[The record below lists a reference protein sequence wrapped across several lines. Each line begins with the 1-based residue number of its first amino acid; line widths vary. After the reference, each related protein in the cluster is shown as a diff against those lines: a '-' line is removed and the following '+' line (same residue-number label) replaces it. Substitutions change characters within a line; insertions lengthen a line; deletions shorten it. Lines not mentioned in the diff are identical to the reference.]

1 MFLPVAR
8 SDEPLQKPSDSVA
21 ASGPGAHPKAPQPDR
36 DQEIKELRRLVEA
49 QKAEL
54 ERQNKRLNAVINYL
68 TYAPGDEGQ
77 NEDYAQARARF
88 KTKLLRKG
96 PAPGRWEPVSPPK
109 GVTEVE
115 YPSGELRLKAW
126 VNRPADESKKR
137 PAVVFLHGG
146 FSFDMSDWDLTQPYR
161 DAGFVV
167 LTPILRGEN
176 GQPGYFTSFYDE
188 VDDVLAAADYLSKQ
202 PYVDRDHV
210 FLAGASVGGALTK
223 LGAMASNR
231 FRAAASCSGG
241 GFVGPPERLA
251 GSLYANE
258 PKEVLLRNAMAF
270 VTSFKCPLRLY
281 YGTEEIGMQM
291 GTLRAAAVAQRHGLD
306 VKAVE
311 VEGHHGTAI
320 PRAIKRSI
328 AFFDTFLDPGTLTPS
343 GPAEPL
349 PKTLELDLGA
359 GIKMNLVRI
368 EPGKFLM
375 GSPMTEVGRGTP
387 ADRYPDQE
395 QRVVEIKAE
404 YAMGVYPVT
413 QAQYRQVMGTN
424 PSRFSPRG
432 AYKDK
437 VIGLTT
443 DDFPVEGV
451 DWYDA
456 MEFCRLVSLLA
467 VRDKGWVVDLP
478 TEAEWEYACR
488 AGTTTVFYQ
497 GNTLSSRQ
505 ANFNGTLPYGAAE
518 KGPNLGRPTKCG
530 SYPANAWG
538 LYDMSG
544 NVYQWCKDPFDRKGT
559 FPSILPEFVNHV
571 TRGGSFAM
579 GAVACR
585 SASRSS
591 NPALEQLGFR
601 VVVRVGTPS
610 GK

>member
-1 MFLPVAR
+1 LGLLMLLPVAR
-8 SDEPLQKPSDSVA
+8 SDGPIQKPSDPV
-21 ASGPGAHPKAPQPDR
+21 PAPQPDR
-36 DQEIKELRRLVEA
+36 DQEIKDLRRLVEA

-54 ERQNKRLNAVINYL
+54 DQQSKRLNAVINYL

-77 NEDYAQARARF
+77 TEDYAAARARF
-88 KTKLLRKG
+88 KTKLLRKQ
-96 PAPGRWEPVSPPK
+96 PAPGPWEPVSPPK

-115 YPSGELRLKAW
+115 YLSGELRLKAW
-126 VNRPADESKKR
+126 VNRPADESVKR
-137 PAVVFLHGG
+137 PAVLFLHGG
-146 FSFDMSDWDLTQPYR
+146 FSFDMSDWDSTQPYR

-167 LTPILRGEN
+167 LTPMLRGEN
-176 GQPGYFTSFYDE
+176 GQPGNFTYRYDE
-188 VDDVLAAADYLSKQ
+188 VDDVLAAAEYLSKQ
-202 PYVDRDHV
+202 PYVDRDRV
-210 FLAGASVGGALTK
+210 FLAGASAGGGLT
-223 LGAMASNR
+223 LLTAMASNR
-231 FRAAASCSGG
+231 FRAAAACSGVDSG
-241 GFVGPPERLA
+241 VGFPLRLK
-251 GSLYANE
+251 GSLFDAKD
-258 PKEVLLRNAMAF
+258 PREVQLRSPMAF
-270 VTSFKCPLRLY
+270 LTSFKCPLRLY
-281 YGTEEIGMQM
+281 YGTKEFGLQM
-291 GTLRAAAVAQRHGLD
+291 PSQRASAVAQRHDLD

-311 VEGHHGTAI
+311 LEGDHGTAI
-320 PRAIKRSI
+320 SRAIKRSI
-328 AFFDTFLDPGTLTPS
+328 AFFEKFLAPGTLAVP
-343 GPAEPL
+343 GPAKPL

-387 ADRYPDQE
+387 ADRSPDQE
-395 QRVVEIKAE
+395 QREVEIKAG
-404 YAMGVYPVT
+404 YAMGIYPVT

-424 PSRFSPRG
+424 PSRFSPKG
-432 AYKDK
+432 AYKDR
-437 VIGLTT
+437 VTGLTT

-451 DWYDA
+451 DWPEA
-456 MEFCRLVSLLA
+456 MELCRIVSLLA

-488 AGTTTVFYQ
+488 ASTTTVFYQ

-505 ANFNGTLPYGAAE
+505 ANFNGILPYGGAE

-544 NVYQWCKDPFDRKGT
+544 NVYQWCKDPFDRKGP
-559 FPSILPEFVNHV
+559 FPAMFPELVGHV
-571 TRGGSFAM
+571 ARGGSFAT

-585 SASRSS
+585 AAARRG